1 MALGEEKA
9 VLLHEALADLV
20 AKLKGGLNPIFY
32 RDVPFL
38 PLYIAAGSTVQF
50 GVVMPNGEVSRE
62 NTIWTMCDRLL
73 PLNAT
78 ILFSPQ
84 VVLAKK
90 QFSIN
95 SCQGAVFAMLA
106 CINMYRLIPAL
117 LSLAAPSDKRVPL
130 FKPIQ
135 RENETIIV
143 HLPNT
148 VLKTIYD
155 ANAFFS
161 KFGTSFESVRVSVTL
176 KGTINIVHTCQVSYL
191 RSTLNMPLGVFDFDP
206 ICFRTHTRWHRGL
219 SSWCIP

>member
-1 MALGEEKA
+1 
-9 VLLHEALADLV
+9 
-20 AKLKGGLNPIFY
+20 
-32 RDVPFL
+32 
-38 PLYIAAGSTVQF
+38 
-50 GVVMPNGEVSRE
+50 
-62 NTIWTMCDRLL
+62 
-73 PLNAT
+73 
-78 ILFSPQ
+78 
-84 VVLAKK
+84 
-90 QFSIN
+90 
-95 SCQGAVFAMLA
+95 MLA

-155 ANAFFS
+155 ADAFFS

-206 ICFRTHTRWHRGL
+206 ICFRMHTRWHRVL
-219 SSWCIP
+219 SSWFIP